1 MTALLVGALAVVMA
15 VTVFGWV
22 RWLLW
27 RSSLSRRIGRVVLQ
41 LDREAGE
48 GEENIRQILQ
58 RLESAAERSAIERNL
73 VAEERSRLYIAI
85 NELEVGLVVIDQDGA
100 AVASNDVAERYLEA
114 RHAEVLVGAAV
125 NDLLSGARQGRNGER
140 LVTLTGP
147 PPRVIRVSAQVIFDD
162 QRPLGA
168 VAVIDDRTEA
178 TRIDQ
183 VRRDLVANLSHEL
196 RIPISAIAFLAE
208 TLSGEFDG
216 VVSER
221 LIGRISTEA
230 DRVGDIIE
238 DLLELSRVELEGTP
252 RHDMV
257 DVEALL
263 ASAADQVRSSAGA
276 RGVRLA
282 RLPAPGDL
290 RLIGDRGQ
298 LLRAVVNLLENAI
311 NYSDADSEIELGA
324 VGLGTATV
332 DIVVRD
338 RGIGIP
344 QHEHERIFERFYRV
358 DKARSRGMGGT
369 GLGLSIVR
377 HIVVN
382 HDGEILVRSREGEGA
397 TFTLRLPSGSA

>member
-1 MTALLVGALAVVMA
+1 
-15 VTVFGWV
+15 
-22 RWLLW
+22 
-27 RSSLSRRIGRVVLQ
+27 
-41 LDREAGE
+41 
-48 GEENIRQILQ
+48 
-58 RLESAAERSAIERNL
+58 
-73 VAEERSRLYIAI
+73 
-85 NELEVGLVVIDQDGA
+85 
-100 AVASNDVAERYLEA
+100 
-114 RHAEVLVGAAV
+114 LVGAAV
-125 NDLLSGARQGRNGER
+125 NDLLRGARQGRNGER

-147 PPRVIRVSAQVIFDD
+147 PPRVIRVSAQVIFDG

-196 RIPISAIAFLAE
+196 RTPIGAIALLAE
-208 TLSGEFDG
+208 TLSGESDG
-216 VVSER
+216 AVRER

-263 ASAADQVRSSAGA
+263 ASAADLVRASAGA

-290 RLIGDRGQ
+290 RLVGDRGQ
-298 LLRAVVNLLENAI
+298 LLTAVVNLLENAI
-311 NYSDADSEIELGA
+311 NYSDADSEIELGSA
-324 VGLGTATV
+324 EHGTGTV

-358 DKARSRGMGGT
+358 DKARSRGTGGT